1 MYELLKFVE
10 SEMESSSADWSVE
23 FDSFLTSFMFSA
35 FDDFVASLPFIGG
48 RSDV

>member
-10 SEMESSSADWSVE
+10 SEMESSFSEWSDE
-23 FDSFLTSFMFSA
+23 FDSFLISFMLSA
-35 FDDFVASLPFIGG
+35 FDGFVASLSFIGG